1 MKLHYE
7 TVSPTL
13 QRTLH
18 QLMELESLRDFRL
31 VGGTSLA
38 LQRGHRRSIDIDLFT
53 DADYGKMPLDAIFK
67 DIESAFPIHRDIESL
82 QQSALGYSLR
92 IGYEPSSIV
101 KVDLFYTEKFI
112 FDIIEVNNLRL
123 ADEREIAAMKLLAIG
138 NGTYR
143 QKDYWDIR
151 ELLDSYSLKDLIQW
165 SLQRHP
171 YSIEEKDIIT
181 ALQNV
186 DFVQESTEGI
196 DSLRHLDFWELK
208 RAEIKDYVARY
219 IEEEMQ

>member
-1 MKLHYE
+1 
-7 TVSPTL
+7 
-13 QRTLH
+13 
-18 QLMELESLRDFRL
+18 
-31 VGGTSLA
+31 
-38 LQRGHRRSIDIDLFT
+38 
-53 DADYGKMPLDAIFK
+53 
-67 DIESAFPIHRDIESL
+67 
-82 QQSALGYSLR
+82 
-92 IGYEPSSIV
+92 
-101 KVDLFYTEKFI
+101 
-112 FDIIEVNNLRL
+112 
-123 ADEREIAAMKLLAIG
+123 MKLLTIG
-138 NGTYR
+138 NGSYR

-196 DSLRHLDFWELK
+196 DSLKHLDFWELK

>member
-53 DADYGKMPLDAIFK
+53 DADYGTMPLDAIFK

-82 QQSALGYSLR
+82 QQSAL
-92 IGYEPSSIV
+92 
-101 KVDLFYTEKFI
+101 
-112 FDIIEVNNLRL
+112 
-123 ADEREIAAMKLLAIG
+123 
-138 NGTYR
+138 
-143 QKDYWDIR
+143 
-151 ELLDSYSLKDLIQW
+151 
-165 SLQRHP
+165 
-171 YSIEEKDIIT
+171 
-181 ALQNV
+181 
-186 DFVQESTEGI
+186 
-196 DSLRHLDFWELK
+196 
-208 RAEIKDYVARY
+208 
-219 IEEEMQ
+219 